1 LKKFAIIVAG
11 GTGKRFNADLPKQFF
26 DVCGKPLIIYTIEA
40 FIRAVP
46 DIEFVVVINPKM
58 REKWDK
64 ILADFPVSN
73 CILADAGPERFHS
86 VKNGLAKISEENSIV
101 AIHDAVRP
109 FVSEEVIMLGFNDA
123 DYFGNAIPV
132 MNITDSV
139 RIKDGPLNEPI
150 DRRLLYKVQ
159 TPQCF
164 RTGLIKK
171 AYLQNFDEKFTDDA
185 IVLESIG
192 ERIHL
197 IDGNV
202 ENIKI
207 TYPFDFLVA
216 ESILKNRRVQ

>member
-1 LKKFAIIVAG
+1 MKKFAIIVAG
-11 GTGKRFNADLPKQFF
+11 GTGKRFNADSPKQFV

-46 DIEFVVVINPKM
+46 DIEFVVVINPKL
-58 REKWDK
+58 RGKWDK

-73 CILADAGPERFHS
+73 CTLADAGPERFHS
-86 VKNGLAKISEENSIV
+86 VKNGLARISEGDSIV

-109 FVSEEVIMLGFNDA
+109 FVSEEVILHAFKDA
-123 DYFGNAIPV
+123 EYFGNAVPAL
-132 MNITDSV
+132 NITDSV
-139 RIKDGPLNEPI
+139 RIKDGSLNEPV
-150 DRRLLYKVQ
+150 DRKLLYKVQ

-216 ESILKNRRVQ
+216 ESFIKNRPVE